1 VTPSSVVQTPLW
13 PTGGGFGFP
22 RCGGSGIFAGF
33 NGGVPGRLG
42 DLESGLDGLESP
54 FELLSEAGKAAERE
68 KNMTKNT
75 WTGNCILNV
84 QDD

>member
-1 VTPSSVVQTPLW
+1 
-13 PTGGGFGFP
+13 
-22 RCGGSGIFAGF
+22 
-33 NGGVPGRLG
+33 VPGRLG